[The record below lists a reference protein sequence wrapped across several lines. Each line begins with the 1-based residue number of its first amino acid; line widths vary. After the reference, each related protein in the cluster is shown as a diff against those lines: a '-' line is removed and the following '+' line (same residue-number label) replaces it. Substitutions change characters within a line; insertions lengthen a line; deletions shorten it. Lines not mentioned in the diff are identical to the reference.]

1 MMEEFKPSVA
11 NFWGETEPIHMSTS
25 TLFRFAKKLKALKP
39 VIRNLAKDR
48 LGNLVKQAK
57 EAHDDLCIKQQLN
70 LQNPSVS
77 AMEEETEVYD
87 RWERVTCLEEKF
99 LKQKSKLHWLDVGD

>member
-1 MMEEFKPSVA
+1 
-11 NFWGETEPIHMSTS
+11 MSTS

-99 LKQKSKLHWLDVGD
+99 LNRNLSCIGWMWETKTTRLFIERSH